1 MKPVA
6 KQPRRR
12 KAFTIVELLT
22 VMSIIVILIGLL
34 VPALNKVKQYATNV
48 KQKAQF
54 HSIEAALELFDSQFG
69 GYPDSSYSGPSATG
83 NLAYCGAEK
92 LCEAMMGQ
100 DLMGFHPDSVFR
112 SDGTAMRALV
122 TGEIVSVNL
131 YNAST
136 IAARPG
142 GAYLPLENANAY
154 PLHQLYD
161 NANLHSLDYAK
172 GALPANANWHYVLCD
187 VYNRVTNNETGKKI
201 GMPVLYYKANTSK
214 QSHDLQNPNNPDNI
228 YNWVDNAELLRL
240 PVPFNPTGPVH
251 RLLSY
256 TSTNAPAE
264 PEGQRFYWNIRNDKV
279 SISRPFR
286 ADSYILISAGWDGE
300 YGTADDICNFDWTF
314 RDRLE

>member
-6 KQPRRR
+6 KQIRHAR
-12 KAFTIVELLT
+12 AFTIVELLT

-69 GYPDSSYSGPSATG
+69 SYPDSSYSPPGDTGPLG
-83 NLAYCGAEK
+83 YCGAEK

-112 SDGTAMRALV
+112 SDGTAMRALA
-122 TGEIVSVNL
+122 TGATVSVSL
-131 YNAST
+131 YNPST
-136 IAARPG
+136 IPARPG
-142 GAYLPLENANAY
+142 AFLPLENANAY
-154 PLHQLYD
+154 PLHQLYT
-161 NANLHSLDYAK
+161 NPGILDYAK
-172 GALPANANWHYVLCD
+172 DALPANGNWHYVLCD
-187 VYNRVTNNETGKKI
+187 VYNRVTNSETGKKV
-201 GMPVLYYKANTSK
+201 GMPVLYYKANTSR
-214 QSHDLQNPNNPDNI
+214 QVHDLQNPNNPDNI
-228 YNWVDNAELLRL
+228 YNWLDNAELLRL
-240 PVPFNPTGPVH
+240 KMPFDPSGRDH
-251 RLLSY
+251 RLLRFAGSA
-256 TSTNAPAE
+256 TGGAPEAD
-264 PEGQRFYWNIRNDKV
+264 GVRFYWNIRNDRV

-314 RDRLE
+314 RDTLQ